1 MIFEWDENKN
11 RVNKVKH
18 GIDFESAI
26 TVFED
31 PLLQSR
37 VDEDGRWQTIG
48 YSEGC
53 ILLLFVAHTYH
64 EADEIVVRIISAR
77 GPTSMKG
84 STMKKEASENIV
96 RVKGVPKLTEA
107 QLENL
112 KRLAERPDDEIDY
125 SDIPEITD
133 FSGFEVGKFYRPMK
147 EAVTVRLDADVVHW
161 LKRDGKGYQTRLNA
175 ILRREMDRSGRK
187 VA

>member
-1 MIFEWDENKN
+1 
-11 RVNKVKH
+11 
-18 GIDFESAI
+18 
-26 TVFED
+26 
-31 PLLQSR
+31 
-37 VDEDGRWQTIG
+37 
-48 YSEGC
+48 
-53 ILLLFVAHTYH
+53 
-64 EADEIVVRIISAR
+64 
-77 GPTSMKG
+77 
-84 STMKKEASENIV
+84 MKKEASENIV
-96 RVKGVPKLTEA
+96 RVKGVPKLTEV

-175 ILRREMDRSGRK
+175 ILRREMERSGRQ

>member
-1 MIFEWDENKN
+1 
-11 RVNKVKH
+11 
-18 GIDFESAI
+18 
-26 TVFED
+26 
-31 PLLQSR
+31 
-37 VDEDGRWQTIG
+37 
-48 YSEGC
+48 
-53 ILLLFVAHTYH
+53 
-64 EADEIVVRIISAR
+64 
-77 GPTSMKG
+77 
-84 STMKKEASENIV
+84 MKKEASENIV

-125 SDIPEITD
+125 SDIPDITD

-175 ILRREMDRSGRK
+175 ILRREMEKSGRK
-187 VA
+187 AA

>member
-1 MIFEWDENKN
+1 
-11 RVNKVKH
+11 
-18 GIDFESAI
+18 
-26 TVFED
+26 
-31 PLLQSR
+31 
-37 VDEDGRWQTIG
+37 
-48 YSEGC
+48 
-53 ILLLFVAHTYH
+53 
-64 EADEIVVRIISAR
+64 
-77 GPTSMKG
+77 
-84 STMKKEASENIV
+84 MKKEASENIV

-112 KRLAERPDDEIDY
+112 KRLAERPDHEIDY

-175 ILRREMDRSGRK
+175 ILRREMEKSGRK
-187 VA
+187 AA

>member
-1 MIFEWDENKN
+1 
-11 RVNKVKH
+11 
-18 GIDFESAI
+18 
-26 TVFED
+26 
-31 PLLQSR
+31 
-37 VDEDGRWQTIG
+37 
-48 YSEGC
+48 
-53 ILLLFVAHTYH
+53 
-64 EADEIVVRIISAR
+64 
-77 GPTSMKG
+77 MKG
-84 STMKKEASENIV
+84 STMKKEASEKMV

-107 QLENL
+107 QLESL
-112 KRLAERPDDEIDY
+112 KRLAERPDEEIDY

-175 ILRREMDRSGRK
+175 ILRREMEKSGRK

>member
-1 MIFEWDENKN
+1 
-11 RVNKVKH
+11 
-18 GIDFESAI
+18 
-26 TVFED
+26 
-31 PLLQSR
+31 
-37 VDEDGRWQTIG
+37 
-48 YSEGC
+48 
-53 ILLLFVAHTYH
+53 
-64 EADEIVVRIISAR
+64 
-77 GPTSMKG
+77 MKE

-96 RVKGVPKLTEA
+96 RVKGVQKLTEA

-175 ILRREMDRSGRK
+175 ILRREMEKSRK
-187 VA
+187 AA